1 MIASRTRM
9 LLPLAAG
16 SGTICKQMTTVT
28 SRMLAHVALA
38 LASLNLLA
46 QEQLNK
52 RLWVLQEPD
61 AVVEYDPATFV
72 LRQVQKI
79 PPEIFKSPQD
89 LQMNRKGQMLFL
101 PATVRES
108 DGFVHENFERKF
120 WFWDGASGR
129 FMERPII
136 KTTTPSAANKL
147 VETAV
152 PRCFLSNDGTHLFW
166 FENRK
171 KTLMTQ
177 DLGQDMSV
185 NMTFRAW
192 RTDLSGQQTQE
203 IASQAFPPCK
213 CETAVCSETCP
224 EASYWTPDEGVAD
237 FFVMT
242 EWIPGQLGSEYHGS
256 SLYRKADG
264 KWVVNELRGIEKV
277 LDSSSHG
284 SDVALIEAIGDSGCC
299 GWANESNDQTLLMKN
314 GKIVTLFDEF
324 KQFQNQDYDISF
336 FTSNAFLSPGGG
348 LVAFTINA
356 TQPSGTEIRLSDSG
370 KNNPVALARIQKTLT
385 ELPTVEIVRVE
396 DPGKPATRISR
407 ATLVGWINDQ
417 EILLVENDQ
426 LVAFNLVS
434 GSRRVSR
441 IKVVKPYYVF
451 LR

>member
-1 MIASRTRM
+1 M
-9 LLPLAAG
+9 PLAAG
-16 SGTICKQMTTVT
+16 SGTICKKMITIT

-61 AVVEYDPATFV
+61 AIVEYDPATFAS
-72 LRQVQKI
+72 RQTQKI

-101 PATVRES
+101 PATVREP
-108 DGFVHENFERKF
+108 DGFVHENTGREF

-129 FMERPII
+129 LMERPIT

-185 NMTFRAW
+185 NTTFRAW
-192 RTDLSGQQTQE
+192 QTDLSGQQTQE
-203 IASQAFPPCK
+203 IASRAFPPCK

-242 EWIPGQLGSEYHGS
+242 EWIPGQLGSAYHGS

-264 KWVVNELRGIEKV
+264 KWVANELRGIEKV

-299 GWANESNDQTLLMKN
+299 GWANESNDQTLLTKN
-314 GKIVTLFDEF
+314 WKIVTLFDEF
-324 KQFQNQDYDISF
+324 KQYQNQDYDISF

-348 LVAFTINA
+348 LVAFTVNA
-356 TQPSGTEIRLSDSG
+356 TQTSGTEIRLSDSG
-370 KNNPVALARIQKTLT
+370 KNNPGALARIQKTLT
-385 ELPTVEIVRVE
+385 ELPAVGVVRVE
-396 DPGKPATRISR
+396 DPEKSATRISR

-417 EILLVENDQ
+417 EMLLFENDQ

-441 IKVVKPYYVF
+441 IKVIKPYYAF

>member
-1 MIASRTRM
+1 
-9 LLPLAAG
+9 LPLAAG
-16 SGTICKQMTTVT
+16 SGTICKKMITIT

-61 AVVEYDPATFV
+61 AIVEYDPATFAP
-72 LRQVQKI
+72 RQTQKI

-101 PATVRES
+101 PATVREP
-108 DGFVHENFERKF
+108 DGFVHENTGREF

-129 FMERPII
+129 LMERPIT

-185 NMTFRAW
+185 NTTFRAW
-192 RTDLSGQQTQE
+192 QTDLSGQQTQE
-203 IASQAFPPCK
+203 IASRAFPPCK

-242 EWIPGQLGSEYHGS
+242 EWIPGQLGSAYHGS

-264 KWVVNELRGIEKV
+264 KWVANELRGIEKV

-299 GWANESNDQTLLMKN
+299 GWANESNDQTLLTKN
-314 GKIVTLFDEF
+314 WKIVTLFDEF
-324 KQFQNQDYDISF
+324 KQYQNQDYDISF

-348 LVAFTINA
+348 LVAFTVNA
-356 TQPSGTEIRLSDSG
+356 TQTSGTEIRLSDSG
-370 KNNPVALARIQKTLT
+370 KNNPGALARIQKTLT
-385 ELPTVEIVRVE
+385 ELPAVGVVRVE
-396 DPGKPATRISR
+396 DPEKSATRISR

-417 EILLVENDQ
+417 EMLLFENDQ

-441 IKVVKPYYVF
+441 IKVIKPYYAF

>member
-1 MIASRTRM
+1 
-9 LLPLAAG
+9 
-16 SGTICKQMTTVT
+16 
-28 SRMLAHVALA
+28 MLAHVALA

-61 AVVEYDPATFV
+61 AIVEYDPATFAS
-72 LRQVQKI
+72 RQTQKI

-101 PATVRES
+101 PATVREP
-108 DGFVHENFERKF
+108 DGFVHENTGREF

-129 FMERPII
+129 LMERPIT

-185 NMTFRAW
+185 NTTFRAW
-192 RTDLSGQQTQE
+192 QTDLSGQQTQE
-203 IASQAFPPCK
+203 IASRAFPPCK

-242 EWIPGQLGSEYHGS
+242 EWIPGQLGSAYHGS

-264 KWVVNELRGIEKV
+264 KWVANELRGIEKV

-299 GWANESNDQTLLMKN
+299 GWANESNDQTLLTKN
-314 GKIVTLFDEF
+314 WKIVTLFDEF
-324 KQFQNQDYDISF
+324 KQYQNQDYDISF

-348 LVAFTINA
+348 LVAFTVNA
-356 TQPSGTEIRLSDSG
+356 TQTSGTEIRLSDSG
-370 KNNPVALARIQKTLT
+370 KNNPGALARIQKTLT
-385 ELPTVEIVRVE
+385 ELPAVGVVRVE
-396 DPGKPATRISR
+396 DPEKSATRISR

-417 EILLVENDQ
+417 EMLLFENDQ

-441 IKVVKPYYVF
+441 IKVIKPYYAF

>member
-1 MIASRTRM
+1 M

-16 SGTICKQMTTVT
+16 SGTICKQMISIT
-28 SRMLAHVALA
+28 SRMLAHAALA

-52 RLWVLQEPD
+52 RLWLLQEPD
-61 AVVEYDPATFV
+61 TVVEYDPATFAT
-72 LRQVQKI
+72 RQTQKI

-89 LQMNRKGQMLFL
+89 LQINRKGQMLFL

-108 DGFVHENFERKF
+108 DGLVHENTERKF

-129 FMERPII
+129 FMERPITI
-136 KTTTPSAANKL
+136 TKTTTPSAANTL

-152 PRCFLSNDGTHLFW
+152 PRCFLSDDGTHFFW

-177 DLGQDMSV
+177 DLGQDTSV
-185 NMTFRAW
+185 DTTFHAW
-192 RTDLSGQQTQE
+192 QTDLSGQQPHE
-203 IASQAFPPCK
+203 IASQAFPSCK
-213 CETAVCSETCP
+213 CETAVCTETCP
-224 EASYWTPDEGVAD
+224 EASYWPPDEGVRD
-237 FFVMT
+237 FFVTT
-242 EWIPGQLGSEYHGS
+242 EWIPGQIGSEYHAS

-264 KWVVNELRGIEKV
+264 KWVTNKLPAIEKV

-284 SDVALIEAIGDSGCC
+284 SDVALLDAIGDSGCC
-299 GWANESNDQTLLMKN
+299 GWENESDDQTLLLKN
-314 GKIVTLFDEF
+314 GKTVALFDEF
-324 KQFQNQDYDISF
+324 KQYKNQDYDVSF
-336 FTSNAFLSPGGG
+336 FTSNAFLSPSGG

-356 TQPSGTEIRLSDSG
+356 TQPPGTEIRLSDSG
-370 KNNPVALARIQKTLT
+370 KNNPGALAQIQKALT
-385 ELPTVEIVRVE
+385 ELPAVEVVRVE
-396 DPGKPATRISR
+396 DTEKPAARLPR

-434 GSRRVSR
+434 NTRRISR
-441 IKVVKPYYVF
+441 IKLLKPYYAF

>member
-1 MIASRTRM
+1 M
-9 LLPLAAG
+9 LLPMAAG
-16 SGTICKQMTTVT
+16 SGTICKPMITIT
-28 SRMLAHVALA
+28 SRMLAHAALA

-52 RLWVLQEPD
+52 RLWVLQEP
-61 AVVEYDPATFV
+61 AVVVEYDPATFAP
-72 LRQVQKI
+72 RQTQKI

-101 PATVRES
+101 PATVHES
-108 DGFVHENFERKF
+108 DGFVHENTEREF

-136 KTTTPSAANKL
+136 NTTTPSAANKL

-152 PRCFLSNDGTHLFW
+152 PRCFLSNDGSHLFW

-177 DLGQDMSV
+177 DLGQEMSV
-185 NMTFRAW
+185 NTTFRAW
-192 RTDLSGQQTQE
+192 QTDLSGQQAQE
-203 IASQAFPPCK
+203 IASQSFPPCK

-224 EASYWTPDEGVAD
+224 EASYWPPDEGGGD

-242 EWIPGQLGSEYHGS
+242 EWIPGQIGSEYHGS

-264 KWVVNELRGIEKV
+264 KWVANKLPAIEKV
-277 LDSSSHG
+277 LDSSSRG
-284 SDVALIEAIGDSGCC
+284 SDVALLEAIGDSGCC
-299 GWANESNDQTLLMKN
+299 GWENESSDQTLLLKN
-314 GKIVTLFDEF
+314 GKIVTVFDEF
-324 KQFQNQDYDISF
+324 KQYQNQDYDISF
-336 FTSNAFLSPGGG
+336 FTSDAFLSPGGG

-356 TQPSGTEIRLSDSG
+356 TQPLGTEIRLSDSG
-370 KNNPVALARIQKTLT
+370 KTNPGALVQIQKALT
-385 ELPTVEIVRVE
+385 ELPAVEVVRVE
-396 DPGKPATRISR
+396 DPEKPATRISR
-407 ATLVGWINDQ
+407 ATLVGWINNQ

-426 LVAFNLVS
+426 LVAFNLLS
-434 GSRRVSR
+434 STRRVSR
-441 IKVVKPYYVF
+441 IKVIKPYYAF

>member
-1 MIASRTRM
+1 
-9 LLPLAAG
+9 LPLAAG
-16 SGTICKQMTTVT
+16 SGTICKKMITIT

-61 AVVEYDPATFV
+61 AIVEYDPATFAS
-72 LRQVQKI
+72 RQTQKI

-101 PATVRES
+101 PATVREP
-108 DGFVHENFERKF
+108 DGFVHENTGREF

-129 FMERPII
+129 LMERPIT

-185 NMTFRAW
+185 NTTFRAW
-192 RTDLSGQQTQE
+192 QTDLSGQQTQE
-203 IASQAFPPCK
+203 IASRAFPPCK

-242 EWIPGQLGSEYHGS
+242 EWIPGQLGSAYHGS

-264 KWVVNELRGIEKV
+264 KWVANELRGIEKV

-299 GWANESNDQTLLMKN
+299 GWANESNDQTLLTKN
-314 GKIVTLFDEF
+314 WKIVTLFDEF
-324 KQFQNQDYDISF
+324 KQYQNQDYDISF

-348 LVAFTINA
+348 LVAFTVNA
-356 TQPSGTEIRLSDSG
+356 TQTSGTEIRLSDSG
-370 KNNPVALARIQKTLT
+370 KNNPGALARIQKTLT
-385 ELPTVEIVRVE
+385 ELPAVGVVRVE
-396 DPGKPATRISR
+396 DPEKSATRISR

-417 EILLVENDQ
+417 EMLLFENDQ

-441 IKVVKPYYVF
+441 IKVIKPYYAF